1 MKLLLIFSFS
11 LLFANINQKIIN
23 FYKSFYPDIKII
35 KISSSP
41 TLPKHYKKIKLFLNP
56 KLSSGLIR
64 VDNKYYSI
72 KIKAK
77 IPAFVAIKTIKVNE
91 YIAPNVEKKYI
102 TFKTFYSPLVK
113 DVKNLVATKIISK
126 NEPITK
132 NNSKPAPDIFK
143 NQNVEVIINSNAIE
157 IISSAIALENGN
169 IGEFIK
175 IKLNGKILNAKVIKK
190 GVVEIE

>member
-1 MKLLLIFSFS
+1 MQIWTS
-11 LLFANINQKIIN
+11 LNTLSYLF
-23 FYKSFYPDIKII
+23 YYP
-35 KISSSP
+35 
-41 TLPKHYKKIKLFLNP
+41 
-56 KLSSGLIR
+56 
-64 VDNKYYSI
+64 
-72 KIKAK
+72 
-77 IPAFVAIKTIKVNE
+77 
-91 YIAPNVEKKYI
+91 
-102 TFKTFYSPLVK
+102 FYSPLVK